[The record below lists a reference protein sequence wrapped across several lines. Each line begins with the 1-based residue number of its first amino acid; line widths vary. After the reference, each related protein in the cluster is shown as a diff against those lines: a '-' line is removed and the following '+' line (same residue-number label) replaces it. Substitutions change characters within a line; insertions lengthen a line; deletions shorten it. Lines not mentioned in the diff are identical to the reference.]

1 MSQPAHSPSP
11 AALPIPA
18 QRRPGDTTPSRQCES
33 PPSRRDHRFGRGDE
47 RLPVTAPAP
56 PAGARCLL
64 EQARACLRDARI
76 ATRATECYV
85 FAHMAALRAAT
96 AVVVARSWRRRSRSS
111 GSVWLQLTGVA
122 PELREWAAHFTAGS
136 LRRAAAE
143 AGSPG
148 ITPGEADTCLRHAV
162 EFVDIVDRSLSGAAR

>member
-1 MSQPAHSPSP
+1 MSPSAHP
-11 AALPIPA
+11 HIPGSLPIPA
-18 QRRPGDTTPSRQCES
+18 QRRSGDAAQRRQCDTL
-33 PPSRRDHRFGRGDE
+33 PARRDDRRGHGDDW
-47 RLPVTAPAP
+47 LPVTAPAP
-56 PAGARCLL
+56 PAGARALL
-64 EQARACLRDARI
+64 EQAQTCLRDARI

-85 FAHMAALRAAT
+85 FAHLAALRAAT
-96 AVVVARSWRRRSRSS
+96 AVVVARSWRSRSRRS

-148 ITPGEADTCLRHAV
+148 VTPGEAETCLRHAA
-162 EFVDIVDRSLSGAAR
+162 EFVDIVERSLSGAAR